1 MGSILTNNS
10 AMVALQTLNNIN
22 QNLGKVQS
30 EISTGLK
37 VGSAKDNAAIFA
49 ISQVMRS
56 DVKGFE
62 AISESLSLG
71 SSTIAVASNA
81 ANAVSDTLTE
91 IKAKIVAANE
101 ENVDRQAL
109 QDEITSLRDQITSI
123 VGAAQFNGLNLV
135 DGSVTGGSITVLS
148 SLDRDAAGVVS
159 SSNITVNTQNLS
171 TTAGTALAAAA
182 FTVTDGGGTANV
194 IDASGGTAVVDTAV
208 FQGGGGA
215 LAPDNTAANTAT
227 TTALLA
233 GDQVSVTVGNVTA
246 SYIVQEGDTLQSL
259 VVGINDEFQSKG
271 LDPNIALDL
280 TTAEELTITN
290 NSNADVAFSFEATRG
305 TGALATLNS
314 LDVTST
320 AGAATAL
327 NDIETM
333 ISSVIDAQAAFGT
346 AEKRVEIQNNFM
358 NSLIDSFES
367 GIGTLVDADL
377 EEASARLQ
385 SLQVQQQLGT
395 QALSIANQAPQSIL
409 ALFR

>member
-81 ANAVSDTLTE
+81 ADAVSNTLSE

-109 QDEITSLRDQITSI
+109 QDEIVSLRDQITSI

-135 DGSVTGGSITVLS
+135 DGSVTGGSISVLS
-148 SLDRDAAGVVS
+148 SLDRDAAGVVTS
-159 SSNITVNTQNLS
+159 GSISVDTQNLS

-182 FTVTDGGGTANV
+182 FTVTDGGGTGGV
-194 IDASGGTAVVDTAV
+194 IDASGGTAVVDTAA

-215 LAPDNTAANTAT
+215 LAADNTAANPAT

-233 GDQVSVTVGNVTA
+233 GDQVSVTVGSVTA
-246 SYIVQEGDTLQSL
+246 NYIVQEGDTLQSL
-259 VVGINDEFQSKG
+259 VVGINDDFASQG

-305 TGALATLNS
+305 TGALAGLNS
-314 LDVTST
+314 FDVTSS
-320 AGAATAL
+320 AGAASAL
-327 NDIETM
+327 TEVETM
-333 ISSVIDAQAAFGT
+333 ISSVIDAQASFGT

-358 NSLIDSFES
+358 STLIDSFKS

>member
-22 QNLGKVQS
+22 RNLGQVQS

-81 ANAVSDTLTE
+81 ADAVSDTLSE
-91 IKAKIVAANE
+91 IKGKIVAANE

-109 QDEITSLRDQITSI
+109 QDEIVSLRDQITSI

-135 DGSVTGGSITVLS
+135 NGSVGTGNVSVLS
-148 SLDRDAAGVVS
+148 SLDRDDAGVVTS
-159 SSNITVNTQNLS
+159 GSITVNTQNLS

-194 IDASGGTAVVDTAV
+194 IDASGGTIVVDTAA
-208 FQGGGGA
+208 FQGGAGA
-215 LAPDNTAANTAT
+215 LAADDTAAVAAT
-227 TTALLA
+227 TTGLLA

-246 SYIVQEGDTLQSL
+246 NYIVQEGDTLQSL
-259 VVGINDEFQSKG
+259 VVGVNDEFAAQG

-280 TTAEELTITN
+280 STAEELTITN
-290 NSNADVAFSFEATRG
+290 NSNADIAFSFEATRG
-305 TGALATLNS
+305 TGSLAALNS
-314 LDVTST
+314 LDVTSS

-346 AEKRVEIQNNFM
+346 AENRVEIQNNFM
-358 NSLIDSFES
+358 NSLIDSFKS

>member
-22 QNLGKVQS
+22 RNLGQVQS

-81 ANAVSDTLTE
+81 ADAVSDTLTE
-91 IKAKIVAANE
+91 IKGKIVAANE

-109 QDEITSLRDQITSI
+109 QDEITSLSEQITSI

-135 DGSVTGGSITVLS
+135 NGSVGAGNISVLS
-148 SLDRDAAGVVS
+148 SLDRDDAGVVTS
-159 SSNITVNTQNLS
+159 GSITVNTQNLS

-182 FTVTDGGGTANV
+182 FTVTDGGGTAGV
-194 IDASGGTAVVDTAV
+194 IDASGGTIVVDTAA
-208 FQGGGGA
+208 FQGGAGA
-215 LAPDNTAANTAT
+215 LAADDTAAVAAT
-227 TTALLA
+227 TTGLLA
-233 GDQVSVTVGNVTA
+233 GDQVSVSVGSVTA
-246 SYIVQEGDTLQSL
+246 NYIVQEGDTLQSL
-259 VVGINDEFQSKG
+259 VVGVNDEFAAQG

-290 NSNADVAFSFEATRG
+290 NSNADIAFSFEATRG

-314 LDVTST
+314 LDVTSS

-358 NSLIDSFES
+358 NSLIDSFKS

>member
-81 ANAVSDTLTE
+81 ADAVSDTLTE

-135 DGSVTGGSITVLS
+135 DGSVTSGSISVLS
-148 SLDRDAAGVVS
+148 SLDRDSAGVVS

-171 TTAGTALAAAA
+171 TTAGTTLAAAA
-182 FTVTDGGGTANV
+182 FTVTDGGGTAGV
-194 IDASGGTAVVDTAV
+194 IDASGGTAVVDTAA

-227 TTALLA
+227 TTGLLA

-246 SYIVQEGDTLQSL
+246 NYIVQEGDTLQSL
-259 VVGINDEFQSKG
+259 VVGINDNFAAKG

-314 LDVTST
+314 LDVTSS

-333 ISSVIDAQAAFGT
+333 ISSVIDAQAVFGT

-358 NSLIDSFES
+358 SSLIDSFKS